1 MVLVPG
7 AKATVP
13 SQPRI
18 PVPVPAAKASP
29 PTCPPGAGL
38 QSKLKPPPSRPSL
51 LLDGHKHT
59 SNERERAARAGTRL
73 GVGRVRRGGKESPSP
88 DRLAHLPHLC
98 NLARSN
104 QRSYKLL
111 DWTVPTR
118 CSCPS
123 VWPVCLPASFFRRI
137 ITNIPLSLFP
147 STHPVII
154 PSAAPCLLARL
165 VSQADPGGSQF
176 PSPFLIL
183 STPPLERSTLDART
197 WSNPLSF
204 ESRSNPIQSGPAS
217 PAQSCPVLSS
227 QSPIRPSQSP
237 PPTHSPKDRQD
248 YLEQIL
254 PLCCCFLASPLAFA
268 ARRSPL
274 ARPAGPGTR
283 RPLPHQTLQL
293 SIASSIPPPPLC
305 RFCQRALYL

>member
-1 MVLVPG
+1 MSLCLACPF
-7 AKATVP
+7 ACLFFPPHHHEHP
-13 SQPRI
+13 SLSLP
-18 PVPVPAAKASP
+18 
-29 PTCPPGAGL
+29 L
-38 QSKLKPPPSRPSL
+38 YPPSNNPICSALSTRPP
-51 LLDGHKHT
+51 
-59 SNERERAARAGTRL
+59 REP
-73 GVGRVRRGGKESPSP
+73 GRSRGFPIPISPS
-88 DRLAHLPHLC
+88 
-98 NLARSN
+98 
-104 QRSYKLL
+104 
-111 DWTVPTR
+111 
-118 CSCPS
+118 
-123 VWPVCLPASFFRRI
+123 
-137 ITNIPLSLFP
+137 
-147 STHPVII
+147 
-154 PSAAPCLLARL
+154 
-165 VSQADPGGSQF
+165 

-293 SIASSIPPPPLC
+293 SVYCILHSSSTALPLLSAGILSVDHRLPYSSLFTDLQPSLPGQSSSSPSPASPNQSLPSHSLAAAAFAPLPH
-305 RFCQRALYL
+305 R

>member
-1 MVLVPG
+1 MMIEKEALQQTADNCAPVFAPVLSSRQAQRVAGREVGGAAVGTLAAGIRRQAERQTPLPQLGMVQVPG
-7 AKATVP
+7 ARATVP
-13 SQPRI
+13 FQPRI

-59 SNERERAARAGTRL
+59 SNERESSTGRNK
-73 GVGRVRRGGKESPSP
+73 VGGRQSSKGGKESPSP

-176 PSPFLIL
+176 PSLHPRPR
-183 STPPLERSTLDART
+183 SSSYPP
-197 WSNPLSF
+197 
-204 ESRSNPIQSGPAS
+204 
-217 PAQSCPVLSS
+217 
-227 QSPIRPSQSP
+227 
-237 PPTHSPKDRQD
+237 H
-248 YLEQIL
+248 
-254 PLCCCFLASPLAFA
+254 
-268 ARRSPL
+268 
-274 ARPAGPGTR
+274 
-283 RPLPHQTLQL
+283 H
-293 SIASSIPPPPLC
+293 
-305 RFCQRALYL
+305 